1 MYEQALAIWTATSDK
16 IDIAETQ
23 LGLADLSLEEARSPV
38 EQEAAVDRSSRFF
51 RSRKPATTKP
61 RLGASSPRAAC
72 GRKADAAREA
82 LQHAR
87 TLAAK
92 SQNPAI
98 RWQTAIVAARIE
110 TVRNDVARSASA
122 TTTRKE
128 LTAIIAK
135 SRELG
140 YQGIELD
147 ARLALATLEM
157 KAGQSDTGRAHLSV
171 IEADAKAKGYNL
183 IARKAA
189 LARG

>member
-1 MYEQALAIWTATSDK
+1 
-16 IDIAETQ
+16 
-23 LGLADLSLEEARSPV
+23 
-38 EQEAAVDRSSRFF
+38 
-51 RSRKPATTKP
+51 
-61 RLGASSPRAAC
+61 
-72 GRKADAAREA
+72 
-82 LQHAR
+82 
-87 TLAAK
+87 
-92 SQNPAI
+92 
-98 RWQTAIVAARIE
+98 
-110 TVRNDVARSASA
+110 
-122 TTTRKE
+122 